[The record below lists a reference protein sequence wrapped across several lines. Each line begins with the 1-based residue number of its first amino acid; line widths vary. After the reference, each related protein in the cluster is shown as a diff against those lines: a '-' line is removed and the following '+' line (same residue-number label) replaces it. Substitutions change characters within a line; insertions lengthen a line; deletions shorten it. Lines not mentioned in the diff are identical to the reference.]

1 MPGIITTIT
10 HMSSISR
17 LVIFLV
23 SGTLLFACK
32 TNQKLTEQSIY
43 FRNIS
48 DSMLLKA
55 AQAYEPVLQKGDIL
69 SIVVITPNEASSKLF
84 NRPNAT
90 EVSVSS
96 DGSAGGGNSGAG
108 YLIDE
113 KGNISIPYLGY
124 VKAAGLTRMQ
134 LTDTLTTQLRRY
146 IDSANVT
153 VRLTNYRITIL
164 GEVAKPG
171 TFVIPNERVT
181 ILDAIGLAGDLTIY
195 GKRNNIRIIRQT
207 DQGNQTGTIDINKG
221 DIFNSPY
228 YFLRQN
234 DVVYVEMND
243 RKIINSDQSNLRV
256 FGMVIG
262 AVSALGVIVSTI
274 NILTN

>member
-1 MPGIITTIT
+1 
-10 HMSSISR
+10 
-17 LVIFLV
+17 
-23 SGTLLFACK
+23 
-32 TNQKLTEQSIY
+32 
-43 FRNIS
+43 
-48 DSMLLKA
+48 MLLKA
-55 AQAYEPVLQKGDIL
+55 AMAYEPVLQKGDIL

-84 NRPNAT
+84 NRPNASET
-90 EVSVSS
+90 AISG
-96 DGSAGGGNSGAG
+96 DGAASGVGTGGG
-108 YLIDE
+108 YLVDE
-113 KGNISIPYLGY
+113 KGNISIPYVGF

-134 LTDTLTTQLRRY
+134 LSDTLTAQLRRY

-171 TFVIPNERVT
+171 TFNIPNERVT

-207 DQGNQTGTIDINKG
+207 NQGSETGTIDINKG

-243 RKIINSDQSNLRV
+243 RKIINSDQSSLRV

-274 NILTN
+274 NILSN

>member
-1 MPGIITTIT
+1 
-10 HMSSISR
+10 
-17 LVIFLV
+17 
-23 SGTLLFACK
+23 
-32 TNQKLTEQSIY
+32 
-43 FRNIS
+43 
-48 DSMLLKA
+48 MLLKA
-55 AQAYEPVLQKGDIL
+55 AQAYEPVLQRGDIL
-69 SIVVITPNEASSKLF
+69 SIVVVTPNEASSRLF
-84 NRPNAT
+84 NRPTASQN
-90 EVSVSS
+90 SLSS
-96 DGSAGGGNSGAG
+96 DGTAGGGNLGGG

-134 LTDTLTTQLRRY
+134 LTDTLTAQLRRY

-171 TFVIPNERVT
+171 TFTIPNERVT

-207 DQGNQTGTIDINKG
+207 DEGKQTGTIDINKG

-234 DVVYVEMND
+234 DVVYVEMNN
-243 RKIINSDQSNLRV
+243 RKIPSTDQTTYRSLGV
-256 FGMVIG
+256 VLGV
-262 AVSALGVIVSTI
+262 VSALGVVVSII
-274 NILTN
+274 NVLTN

>member
-1 MPGIITTIT
+1 MPGNITTTT

-17 LVIFLV
+17 LIVLILASTVFF
-23 SGTLLFACK
+23 SCR

-43 FRNIS
+43 FKNIS

-55 AQAYEPVLQKGDIL
+55 AMAYEPVLQKGDIL

-84 NRPNAT
+84 NRPNASET
-90 EVSVSS
+90 AISG
-96 DGSAGGGNSGAG
+96 DGAASGVGTGGG
-108 YLIDE
+108 YLVDE
-113 KGNISIPYLGY
+113 KGNISIPYVGF

-134 LTDTLTTQLRRY
+134 LSDTLTAQLRRY

-171 TFVIPNERVT
+171 TFNIPNERVT

-207 DQGNQTGTIDINKG
+207 NQGSETGTIDINKG

-243 RKIINSDQSNLRV
+243 RKIINSDQSSLRV

-274 NILTN
+274 NILSN